1 MKKIF
6 FTLATTL
13 VMAALSAAAFAQD
26 DAPEN
31 IKPAIPKWV
40 SKTGYWVAEG
50 NLHTPLHHIV
60 YFYNNDNVLVYKETM
75 DNIALKLNKRRTKM
89 RLKKLT
95 DQIVATYAQQQKAAE
110 NEMLV
115 LNVMRK

>member
-13 VMAALSAAAFAQD
+13 VMAAFSATAFARD
-26 DAPEN
+26 NAPEN
-31 IKPAIPKWV
+31 VKPAMPKWV

-50 NLHTPLHHIV
+50 NFRTPLRNIV
-60 YFYNNDNVLVYKETM
+60 YFYNNDNVLVCKETM

-95 DQIVATYAQQQKAAE
+95 DQTVATYVQQQKAAE

-115 LNVMRK
+115 VNVMRK